1 MYTNLTKHNFLV
13 SREQREK
20 NNGHPGLV
28 IWFTGLSGSGKSTI
42 GKKLSDAIDIP
53 LLDMDI
59 ELEKIMEM
67 KIDTIFNEYGENRFR
82 MIESS
87 FFSEITK
94 KNIFVYA
101 TGGGIILN
109 KSNQKILMQKGTTI
123 FLDCSLDVLY
133 SRLKNNVNSRPILK
147 NDFEK
152 KINEIYNERYDIYK
166 SCSDFIQDT
175 SSLTP
180 NKIVDHIRNYLNE

>member
-1 MYTNLTKHNFLV
+1 M
-13 SREQREK
+13 
-20 NNGHPGLV
+20 
-28 IWFTGLSGSGKSTI
+28 GSGKSTI

-101 TGGGIILN
+101 TGGGIILD

-133 SRLKNNVNSRPILK
+133 SRLKNNINSRPILK

-180 NKIVDHIRNYLNE
+180 NKIVDHIINYLNE

>member
-1 MYTNLTKHNFLV
+1 MYN
-13 SREQREK
+13 K
-20 NNGHPGLV
+20 NIYLIGMM
-28 IWFTGLSGSGKSTI
+28 GSGKSTI

-101 TGGGIILN
+101 TGGGIILD

-152 KINEIYNERYDIYK
+152 K
-166 SCSDFIQDT
+166 
-175 SSLTP
+175 
-180 NKIVDHIRNYLNE
+180 

>member
-1 MYTNLTKHNFLV
+1 M
-13 SREQREK
+13 
-20 NNGHPGLV
+20 
-28 IWFTGLSGSGKSTI
+28 GSGKSTI

-180 NKIVDHIRNYLNE
+180 NKIVDYIINYLNE

>member
-1 MYTNLTKHNFLV
+1 MYN
-13 SREQREK
+13 K
-20 NNGHPGLV
+20 NIYLIGMM
-28 IWFTGLSGSGKSTI
+28 GSGKSTI

-101 TGGGIILN
+101 TGGGIILD

>member
-1 MYTNLTKHNFLV
+1 MYN
-13 SREQREK
+13 K
-20 NNGHPGLV
+20 NIYLIGMMGA
-28 IWFTGLSGSGKSTI
+28 GKSTI

-101 TGGGIILN
+101 TGGGIILD

>member
-1 MYTNLTKHNFLV
+1 MYN
-13 SREQREK
+13 K
-20 NNGHPGLV
+20 NIYLIGMM
-28 IWFTGLSGSGKSTI
+28 GSGKSTI

-101 TGGGIILN
+101 TGGGIILD

-180 NKIVDHIRNYLNE
+180 NKIVDYIRNYLNE

>member
-1 MYTNLTKHNFLV
+1 MYN
-13 SREQREK
+13 K
-20 NNGHPGLV
+20 NIYLIGMM
-28 IWFTGLSGSGKSTI
+28 GSGKSTI

-101 TGGGIILN
+101 TGGGIILD

-133 SRLKNNVNSRPILK
+133 SR
-147 NDFEK
+147 
-152 KINEIYNERYDIYK
+152 
-166 SCSDFIQDT
+166 
-175 SSLTP
+175 
-180 NKIVDHIRNYLNE
+180 

>member
-1 MYTNLTKHNFLV
+1 MYNQNIYLI
-13 SREQREK
+13 
-20 NNGHPGLV
+20 GMM
-28 IWFTGLSGSGKSTI
+28 GSGKSTI
-42 GKKLSDAIDIP
+42 GEKLSDAIDLP

-59 ELEKIMEM
+59 ELGKIMDM

-87 FFSEITK
+87 FFNEITK

-109 KSNQKILMQKGTTI
+109 ESNQNILTQKGTTI
-123 FLDCSLDVLY
+123 FLDCSLDDLK
-133 SRLKNNVNSRPILK
+133 SRLKNNLNSRPLLK
-147 NDFEK
+147 NNFEK
-152 KINEIYNERYDIYK
+152 KLNKIYNERYETYK
-166 SCSDFIQDT
+166 LCSDFIQDT

-180 NKIVDHIRNYLNE
+180 NQIVDQIRKYLNV

>member
-1 MYTNLTKHNFLV
+1 
-13 SREQREK
+13 
-20 NNGHPGLV
+20 
-28 IWFTGLSGSGKSTI
+28 
-42 GKKLSDAIDIP
+42 
-53 LLDMDI
+53 MDI

-101 TGGGIILN
+101 TGGGIILD

-133 SRLKNNVNSRPILK
+133 SRLKNNVNSRPMLK

>member
-1 MYTNLTKHNFLV
+1 M
-13 SREQREK
+13 
-20 NNGHPGLV
+20 
-28 IWFTGLSGSGKSTI
+28 GSGKSTI

-133 SRLKNNVNSRPILK
+133 SRLKNNINSRPILK

-180 NKIVDHIRNYLNE
+180 NKIVDHIINYLNE

>member
-1 MYTNLTKHNFLV
+1 MYN
-13 SREQREK
+13 K
-20 NNGHPGLV
+20 NIYLIGMM
-28 IWFTGLSGSGKSTI
+28 GSGKSTI

-101 TGGGIILN
+101 TGGGIILD

-133 SRLKNNVNSRPILK
+133 SRLKNNVNLRPILK

>member
-1 MYTNLTKHNFLV
+1 MYNKNLYLI
-13 SREQREK
+13 
-20 NNGHPGLV
+20 GMM
-28 IWFTGLSGSGKSTI
+28 GSGKSTI

-101 TGGGIILN
+101 TGGGIILD

>member
-1 MYTNLTKHNFLV
+1 
-13 SREQREK
+13 
-20 NNGHPGLV
+20 
-28 IWFTGLSGSGKSTI
+28 
-42 GKKLSDAIDIP
+42 
-53 LLDMDI
+53 
-59 ELEKIMEM
+59 M
-67 KIDTIFNEYGENRFR
+67 KIDTIFNEYGKNRFR

-152 KINEIYNERYDIYK
+152 KINEIYHERYDIYK

>member
-1 MYTNLTKHNFLV
+1 MYN
-13 SREQREK
+13 K
-20 NNGHPGLV
+20 NIYLIGMM
-28 IWFTGLSGSGKSTI
+28 GSGKSTI

-101 TGGGIILN
+101 TGGGIILD

-133 SRLKNNVNSRPILK
+133 SRLKNNINSRPILK

-180 NKIVDHIRNYLNE
+180 NKIVDHIINYLNE

>member
-1 MYTNLTKHNFLV
+1 MYN
-13 SREQREK
+13 K
-20 NNGHPGLV
+20 NIYLIGMM
-28 IWFTGLSGSGKSTI
+28 GSGKSTI

-133 SRLKNNVNSRPILK
+133 SRLKNNINSRPILK

-180 NKIVDHIRNYLNE
+180 NKIVDHIINYLNE

>member
-1 MYTNLTKHNFLV
+1 MYN
-13 SREQREK
+13 K
-20 NNGHPGLV
+20 NIYLIGMM
-28 IWFTGLSGSGKSTI
+28 GSGKSTI

>member
-1 MYTNLTKHNFLV
+1 MYN
-13 SREQREK
+13 K
-20 NNGHPGLV
+20 NIYLIGMM
-28 IWFTGLSGSGKSTI
+28 GSGKSTI

-101 TGGGIILN
+101 TGGGIILD

-133 SRLKNNVNSRPILK
+133 SRLKNNINSRPILK

-152 KINEIYNERYDIYK
+152 KINEIYHERYDIYK

>member
-1 MYTNLTKHNFLV
+1 MYN
-13 SREQREK
+13 K
-20 NNGHPGLV
+20 NIYLIGMM
-28 IWFTGLSGSGKSTI
+28 GSGKSTI

-101 TGGGIILN
+101 TGGGIILD

-133 SRLKNNVNSRPILK
+133 SRLKNNINSRPILK

>member
-1 MYTNLTKHNFLV
+1 MYN
-13 SREQREK
+13 K
-20 NNGHPGLV
+20 NIYLIGMM
-28 IWFTGLSGSGKSTI
+28 GSGKSTI

-67 KIDTIFNEYGENRFR
+67 KIDTIFNEYGKNRFR

-101 TGGGIILN
+101 TGGGIILD